1 MPYIGENEDTKWI
14 RSNYELLR
22 IKYSD
27 MYIAVFKKK
36 VIAASESFNNMY
48 AKAKKISAHFVIS
61 QMIGESRVL

>member
-1 MPYIGENEDTKWI
+1 MPYIEENEDAKWI
-14 RSNYELLR
+14 RSNYELLQT
-22 IKYSD
+22 KYSD

-48 AKAKKISAHFVIS
+48 EKAKKISEHFVIS